1 MKFSHSRVDLYR
13 QCTYKFDLRYNK
25 QLETLPNYDANNP
38 LIVGTMVHSSIEKS
52 LKDAIQEYYDSYP
65 IISDD
70 HIHEIMKLEVLHPV
84 VMEVLKDAF
93 HGKWEHEVKIE
104 TNDFIGFIDLVTH
117 NEDGTVNIIDFKYS
131 NSIDHYMESGQLHE
145 YKYIYEKIYRK
156 KVKHLLFIFI
166 PKVGIKQKKDE
177 ELYNFRKRLIQEL
190 GKTSVQIKEVT
201 YDPNKVIDW
210 YKGVKSILEAKEYP
224 KNPNYLCNWCEY
236 KEFCQ
241 DNIDYNIKNK
251 EELDMLPSSERRVL
265 GERKKR
271 KVWIYGVPTSGKTTV
286 LDDSPNPLN
295 LNTDGNIEEVTM
307 PVLPIRDII
316 TVEGRITKKKFAWEI
331 FKDAI
336 AELEKKQ
343 NDFQTIIVDLMED
356 TYEHCRLYMYDK
368 LGIEHESD
376 NSFKAWDMV
385 RTEFLSTLKRLMA
398 LDYENIFLLSH
409 EDTSK
414 DLTKKSG
421 DKITRIAPNIQEKA
435 ANKIAGMV
443 DMVIRTIKKS
453 ETTRTFEIPSSEVVF
468 GGTRLHGVTATEL
481 PLSWDNIMSVYENR
495 NNTVSK
501 EEPKPGRRTKKEV
514 KEPKNIEQPNIRP
527 VENLIATEDR
537 YFYHAESDA
546 YWMVKKGEIIPD
558 DIDAQMSNEITKE
571 EYEKNFTEEVQEIEQ
586 TEEPKVEVVEPE
598 KTTRR
603 AKKTEENPT
612 ATKDTYIYIPS
623 KDDYLLVKTGYKLPG
638 LKYIEV
644 SKEEYEENMEPVE
657 EEVKGTLQSQLE
669 EEVKEEVKEQPVKR
683 TRKSRS

>member
-1 MKFSHSRVDLYR
+1 MKYSHSRVDSYK
-13 QCTYKFDLRYNK
+13 QCPYKFDLRYNK
-25 QLETLPNYDANNP
+25 QLETLPNYDASNP

-65 IISDD
+65 IIDD
-70 HIHEIMKLEVLHPV
+70 LHINEVIKLELLHPNI
-84 VMEVLKDAF
+84 MEVLKNAF
-93 HGKWEHEVKIE
+93 PGKWEHEVKIE
-104 TNDFIGFIDLVTH
+104 TDSFIGFGDLVEH
-117 NEDGTVNIIDFKYS
+117 IDDEFVNIIDFKYS
-131 NSIDHYMESGQLHE
+131 NSIDIYMESGQLHE
-145 YKYIYEKIYRK
+145 YKYFYEKTNRK
-156 KVKHLLFIFI
+156 KVKHLLFVFM
-166 PKVGIKQKKDE
+166 PKVNIKQKKDE
-177 ELYNFRKRLIQEL
+177 DLYTFRKRIVQEL
-190 GKTSVQIKEVT
+190 SQMTIQIKEVT
-201 YDPNKVIDW
+201 YDPNKVIEW
-210 YKGVKSILEAKEYP
+210 YQGVKNILEATEYP

-241 DNIDYNIKNK
+241 DSITYNIKNM
-251 EELDMLPSSERRVL
+251 EVLEMLPSSERRVL

-286 LDDSPNPLN
+286 LDDAPNPLN

-307 PVLPIRDII
+307 PVLAIKDII
-316 TVEGRITKKKFAWEI
+316 TVEGRITKKKFAWEV

-421 DKITRIAPNIQEKA
+421 DKVTRIAPNIQEKA

-443 DMVIRTIKKS
+443 DMVIRTIKEN

-468 GGTRLHGVTATEL
+468 GGTRLHGVTATKL
-481 PLSWDNIMSVYENR
+481 PLSWDNLMSVYENR
-495 NNTVSK
+495 EGKK
-501 EEPKPGRRTKKEV
+501 EEPKTGRTPRASKKE
-514 KEPKNIEQPNIRP
+514 EPN
-527 VENLIATEDR
+527 
-537 YFYHAESDA
+537 
-546 YWMVKKGEIIPD
+546 MVYDIPAD
-558 DIDAQMSNEITKE
+558 EPQ
-571 EYEKNFTEEVQEIEQ
+571 EKNFTEKVQEIEPEVQ
-586 TEEPKVEVVEPE
+586 EPKPVEEVPPTDKPKRNSRKVVEVPE
-598 KTTRR
+598 VVK
-603 AKKTEENPT
+603 
-612 ATKDTYIYIPS
+612 ATKEMFFYNAL
-623 KDDYLLVKTGYKLPG
+623 KDKYLKVNVGDELPG
-638 LKYIEV
+638 KAYVEV
-644 SKEEYEENMEPVE
+644 SKEEYLENTEETVKEPVVE
-657 EEVKGTLQSQLE
+657 EP
-669 EEVKEEVKEQPVKR
+669 KEPVKR
-683 TRKSRS
+683 NRASRG